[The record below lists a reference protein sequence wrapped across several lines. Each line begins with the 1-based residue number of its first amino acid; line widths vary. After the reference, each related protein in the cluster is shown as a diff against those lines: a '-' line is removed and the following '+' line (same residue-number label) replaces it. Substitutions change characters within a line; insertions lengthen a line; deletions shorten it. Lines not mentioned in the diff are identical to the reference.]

1 MKLRITGQNL
11 EVGEETR
18 SYVERKLAKFD
29 RQLPRITG
37 CDVELAREKA
47 KSPGQRY
54 VAQVTLDVKGTLLR
68 AEERAV
74 DLRQAVD
81 GVVDALARQI
91 ERYKGKRHQKN
102 RGSSFARGTTSGE
115 AESAP
120 EAGNLVRVKRFPV
133 HPMAVD
139 DAIEQMELL
148 GHSFFLFLNSETDGI
163 NLLYRRRDGN
173 YSVIEP
179 EEGETSEGEE

>member
-1 MKLRITGQNL
+1 LELRITGQNL
-11 EVGEETR
+11 EVGAETR
-18 SYVERKLAKFD
+18 SYVERKLVKFD

-37 CDVELAREKA
+37 CDVELTREKA
-47 KSPGQRY
+47 RSPGQRY

-68 AEERAV
+68 AEERAA

-81 GVVDALARQI
+81 GVVDVLARQI
-91 ERYKGKRHQKN
+91 ERYKGKRYQKN
-102 RGSSFARGTTSGE
+102 RGNSFARGTSSGE
-115 AESAP
+115 TESAS
-120 EAGNLVRVKRFPV
+120 EAGNVVRVKRFPV
-133 HPMAVD
+133 HPMTVD

-163 NLLYRRRDGN
+163 SLLYRRRDGN

-179 EEGETSEGEE
+179 EEGGTNEAGE